1 MRSMESITFCI
12 PFYGKEEKHTLILK
26 TCVERIR
33 LFYPNNPILICKT
46 SDSLFPD
53 LSMYSAIGV
62 HNTFV
67 DGSHVFGAIELL
79 LRKCTTEKFLIC
91 HDSMFLLKELPSRVV
106 YKELYA
112 LWHFKEQFQYF
123 YHQDLLVKSC
133 MAATKISYGE
143 LEVILE
149 MGSSDLNRVCTGL
162 FGPAFGGSIHTL
174 KKVWDILNISE
185 ETIQPYLGRQGLM
198 ASERVFSVIFKYMGF
213 DTSLSL
219 NGDIYEHPGRFE
231 TNTIPPFE
239 NVKYPSSYFFK
250 IWQGRV

>member
-1 MRSMESITFCI
+1 MESITFCI

-26 TCVERIR
+26 TSVERIR

-46 SDSLFPD
+46 SDSIFPD
-53 LSMYSAIGV
+53 LSMYSAIDV

-67 DGSHVFGAIELL
+67 DGSHVIGAIELL
-79 LRKCTTEKFLIC
+79 LRKCTTENFLIC

-123 YHQDLLVKSC
+123 YHQDLRVKSC

-149 MGSSDLNRVCTGL
+149 MGSSELNRLCTGL
-162 FGPAFGGSIHTL
+162 FGPAFGGSIPTL
-174 KKVWDILNISE
+174 KKVWDLLNISE

-198 ASERVFSVIFKYMGF
+198 ASERVFSIIFKYMGF

-219 NGDIYEHPGRFE
+219 NGDIYAHPGRFE

-239 NVKYPSSYFFK
+239 NVNYLSSYFFK

>member
-1 MRSMESITFCI
+1 MESITFCI

-26 TCVERIR
+26 TSVERIR

-46 SDSLFPD
+46 SDSIFPD
-53 LSMYSAIGV
+53 LSMYSAIDV

-67 DGSHVFGAIELL
+67 DGSHVIGAIELL
-79 LRKCTTEKFLIC
+79 LRKCTTENFLIC
-91 HDSMFLLKELPSRVV
+91 HDSMFLLKELPSRIL
-106 YKELYA
+106 YRELYA

-123 YHQDLLVKSC
+123 YHQDLRVKSC

-149 MGSSDLNRVCTGL
+149 MGSSELNRLCTGL
-162 FGPAFGGSIHTL
+162 FGPAFGGSIPTL

-198 ASERVFSVIFKYMGF
+198 ASERVFSIIFKYMGF

-219 NGDIYEHPGRFE
+219 NGDIYAHPGRFE

-239 NVKYPSSYFFK
+239 NVNYLSSYFFK